1 MPSVELTD
9 QEWQQVMGI
18 LSTAPWRDANPLL
31 MKIGAQLQQQTTI
44 KQTGLTPPSAEELK
58 RMGGAIRADG
68 KEVRHGE

>member
-1 MPSVELTD
+1 
-9 QEWQQVMGI
+9 MGI

-31 MKIGAQLQQQTTI
+31 MKIGQQLQQQTAI
-44 KQTGLTPPSAEELK
+44 KQTGLAQQQTAPPSAEELK